1 MVNLPH
7 QIKHHTHN
15 DKEFHYGSCGTKK
28 KKWGGGGG
36 GVGRMGHG
44 RISRAVDD
52 IDILH
57 I

>member
-36 GVGRMGHG
+36 GGGWQDGPR
-44 RISRAVDD
+44 
-52 IDILH
+52 
-57 I
+57 

>member
-36 GVGRMGHG
+36 GGLAGWATVE
-44 RISRAVDD
+44 SRGQSMT
-52 IDILH
+52 
-57 I
+57 